1 MSKFKVAL
9 FTSGKA
15 EGPVPDWVPESLHN
29 EGIDLVVG
37 ESEDS
42 EDMLEL
48 SSDADILWIFGG
60 QKVSVDVLPKMSKCG
75 AIIRTG
81 SGTDNIP
88 IPEATDLGIVV
99 CNPPEAHDDEVSDHA
114 IALLFDL
121 VRRLSVNDRT
131 LRRGVWDVHLNEPNA
146 HVGGSTLGL
155 VGFGH
160 IAQLVSKK
168 LGGWD
173 MDILC
178 YDPYVSPEEMST
190 HGVISS
196 SFEDILV
203 RSDFISLHCPLTEN
217 TRHLIGEDELQKMKS
232 TALLINTS
240 RGPVVDEQALVKGLN
255 AGWIAGA
262 GLDVFEVEGQQ
273 VVGNSD
279 EGVSTSSAPNPLLSM
294 ENVVATPHIAGVS
307 DRSIDK
313 CWHLSVDSAIALSKG
328 YWPRSYVNK
337 KVNPKW
343 DLNVSTS

>member
-9 FTSGKA
+9 VTSDKA
-15 EGPVPDWVPESLHN
+15 EGPVPSWVPESFHN

-42 EDMLEL
+42 EGILEI
-48 SSDADILWIFGG
+48 SRDANVLWIFGG
-60 QKVSVDVLPKMSKCG
+60 QILNPDILPKLSKCG
-75 AIIRTG
+75 GIIRTG

-88 IPEATDLGIVV
+88 IPEATELGIVV
-99 CNPPEAHDDEVSDHA
+99 CNTPEAHDDEVSDHA

-121 VRRLSVNDRT
+121 VRRLSINDRT
-131 LRRGVWDVHLNEPNA
+131 LRRRVWDGHLNEPNT

-173 MDILC
+173 MNILC
-178 YDPYVSPEEMST
+178 YDPYVSPSEMSS
-190 HGVISS
+190 HGVRSS
-196 SFEDILV
+196 SLEDVLTQ
-203 RSDFISLHCPLTEN
+203 SDFISLHCPLTES
-217 TRHLIGEDELQKMKS
+217 TRHLIGESELRKMKS
-232 TALLINTS
+232 TSLLINTS
-240 RGPVVDEQALVKGLN
+240 RGPVVDEQALVEGLKV
-255 AGWIAGA
+255 GWIAGA

-273 VVGNSD
+273 VVGNSE
-279 EGVSTSSAPNPLLSM
+279 EGVSTLSAPNPLLSM
-294 ENVVATPHIAGVS
+294 ENVVATPHIAGIS

-313 CWHLSVDSAIALSKG
+313 CWHLSVDTAIALSKG

-337 KVNPKW
+337 NVNPKW
-343 DLNVSTS
+343 DLKVSTT